1 MKLKQIRIKEVLVA
15 IKNLYLYLTAVNVLM
30 MISLI
35 MSYTQKPPRKIPN
48 KELGMG
54 KG

>member
-15 IKNLYLYLTAVNVLM
+15 IKNLYLYLTPVTVLM
-30 MISLI
+30 MTSLVR
-35 MSYTQKPPRKIPN
+35 SYTQQPPRKILN